1 MALAQT
7 GGMKMRLFKMLG
19 LGLTSAIAALALVGA
34 SSAAAENTA
43 LCKANEVPC
52 AGGNQITTL
61 HMVNAGAFKLL
72 NSTANIECASTLLK
86 ASVGALANPQVV
98 TVQELIWTGCKTV
111 GSATNNCTFTNV
123 ALPTIDV
130 LRTGA
135 NSGTAK
141 ILGLELKVK
150 CVQFGLTT
158 IECVFGREFVLN
170 ATGAGGALGNGQFW
184 GVDVEAPAVSGTLCP
199 KAKKWDFGFE
209 SLEPIYVST

>member
-1 MALAQT
+1 
-7 GGMKMRLFKMLG
+7 MKMRLFKMLG
-19 LGLTSAIAALALVGA
+19 LGLTSAITALALVGA

-43 LCKANEVPC
+43 LCKVNQVPC
-52 AGGNQITTL
+52 VAPNLITSL
-61 HMVNAGAFKLL
+61 HMVNVGTFKLL

-130 LRTGA
+130 LRMGG
-135 NSGTAK
+135 NFGTAK
-141 ILGLELKVK
+141 VKGLELKVL
-150 CVQFGLTT
+150 CVVGGVPK

-170 ATGAGGALGNGQFW
+170 ATGAGGEAGNGQIW
-184 GVDVEAPAVSGTLCP
+184 GLEVEAPAVAGALCP
-199 KAKKWDFGFE
+199 KAKKFDFGFE
-209 SLEPIYVST
+209 SLEPMYVST